1 MTAAVGLVAV
11 IAWLQWRSPAVPLGV
26 LYVVPMVFAGLVLNR
41 WQVLLFGV
49 LLAAVRSSFLVTDS
63 LAEAAWRFL
72 LGLFAYEAA
81 GLLVVE
87 MVRNRLLLQKHDL
100 EITAQ
105 HALLLEAQENL
116 KALAESSPAAIFT
129 LDNQARVL
137 SGNVAAGSLF
147 GVEPGKLAGFSVE
160 ETLPVLADALKFA
173 PGSATFRTAAQC
185 QGRRP
190 DGVHFVAQT
199 WFSTYDTL
207 SGRRLAAIAV
217 DVSDEIREREE
228 QNLRQ
233 LVANNRIVAAA
244 VSHEIRNICSGISQ
258 LYSRIA
264 DDQSHENDGNFQA
277 LGALVQGL
285 GKIAAF
291 DLQTQTRNTLE
302 TVEIVEILDSLRI
315 LIAPDWREA
324 GGEVAFGIPRS
335 LPRVFG
341 EGYGIL
347 QVLMNLSQNSLRA
360 VQGGAVR
367 RLELSASTFPGGLRL
382 RVADTGPGV
391 AAPENLFEPFRSR
404 HGEAGIGLYVS
415 RAMLRS
421 YGGDLKFVP
430 EANGAV
436 FELELATAT
445 TVTKA
450 SAQ

>member
-1 MTAAVGLVAV
+1 MTVAVVLVAA
-11 IAWLQWRSPAVPLGV
+11 IAWLQWRSPVVPLGV

-41 WQVLLFGV
+41 WQILVFGF
-49 LLAAVRSSFLVTDS
+49 LLATVRSAFLATDS
-63 LAEAAWRFL
+63 VAETVGRFL
-72 LGLFAYEAA
+72 LGWSAYEAA

-87 MVRNRLLLQKHDL
+87 MVRNRLQMQKHGL

-105 HALLLEAQENL
+105 NALLLEAQENL
-116 KALAESSPAAIFT
+116 KALAESSPAAILT
-129 LDNQARVL
+129 LDNRARVL
-137 SGNVAAGSLF
+137 SGNLAAASLF
-147 GVEPGKLAGFSVE
+147 GVEPGKLVGLSVE
-160 ETLPVLADALKFA
+160 ECLPVLADALKFA

-190 DGVHFVAQT
+190 DGIHFVAQT

-228 QNLRQ
+228 QNLRH
-233 LVANNRIVAAA
+233 LIANNRIVAAA

-258 LYSRIA
+258 IYGRIA
-264 DDQSHENDGNFQA
+264 EARSHEGDGNFQA

-291 DLQTQTRNTLE
+291 DLQARTRSTLE
-302 TVEIVEILDSLRI
+302 TVELGEILDSLRI
-315 LIAPDWREA
+315 MIAPDWREA
-324 GGEVAFGIPRS
+324 GGELRFAIPGP

-360 VQGGAVR
+360 VQGAEVR
-367 RLELSASTFPGGLRL
+367 RLELSAATFPAGLRL

-391 AAPENLFEPFRSR
+391 AVPEELFEPFRSG
-404 HGEAGIGLYVS
+404 HGQAGIGLYVS

-430 EANGAV
+430 EATGAV

-445 TVTKA
+445 SMAKA
-450 SAQ
+450 TAP